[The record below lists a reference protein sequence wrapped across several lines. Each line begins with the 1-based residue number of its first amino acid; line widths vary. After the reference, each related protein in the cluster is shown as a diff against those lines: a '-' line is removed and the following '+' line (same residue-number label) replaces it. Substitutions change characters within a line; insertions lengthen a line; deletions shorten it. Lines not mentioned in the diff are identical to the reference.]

1 MKFIEG
7 CVANLAT
14 NRLGFTKVE
23 AFNFIAIAFHHF
35 LAVTKLENSCVRLL
49 FFYHLNNL
57 KQLLAIDNSLIFQQ
71 LYVVQCKFAVLYA
84 FI

>member
-23 AFNFIAIAFHHF
+23 VINFIAIAFHHF

-49 FFYHLNNL
+49 FFIIYT
-57 KQLLAIDNSLIFQQ
+57 
-71 LYVVQCKFAVLYA
+71 V
-84 FI
+84 

>member
-23 AFNFIAIAFHHF
+23 VINFIAIAFHYF

-49 FFYHLNNL
+49 FFIIYT
-57 KQLLAIDNSLIFQQ
+57 
-71 LYVVQCKFAVLYA
+71 V
-84 FI
+84 